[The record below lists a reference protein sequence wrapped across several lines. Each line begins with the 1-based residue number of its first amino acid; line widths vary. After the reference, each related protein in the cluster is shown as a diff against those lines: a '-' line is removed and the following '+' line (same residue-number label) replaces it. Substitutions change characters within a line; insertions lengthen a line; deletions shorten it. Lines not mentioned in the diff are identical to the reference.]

1 MPYCSETRIYPG
13 TTQSHLI
20 INIITWTR
28 PWELSMPN
36 QWARPRQLSM
46 STTTLA
52 SILLM
57 PNQWAQSLQLSIS
70 TRTVA
75 CKLSMPNQWARSLQL
90 LMSARTLACNYQC
103 QTNEHD
109 LVSYQCQHGHKHL
122 IDQCQTS
129 GHDQLLMSTQTQPLN
144 WTMPNKW
151 LRSAT
156 WFLKTRNNYSLAVN
170 STESLY
176 LLTIFGFY
184 IKD

>member
-1 MPYCSETRIYPG
+1 MPYSINCSETRIYPG

-20 INIITWTR
+20 INIKTWTR

-52 SILLM
+52 LILLM

-103 QTNEHD
+103 QTNGHD
-109 LVSYQCQHGHKHL
+109 LVSCQCQHGHKHL
-122 IDQCQTS
+122 IDQFQTS
-129 GHDQLLMSTQTQPLN
+129 GHDQLLMSTQTQALN
-144 WTMPNKW
+144 WTMI
-151 LRSAT
+151 
-156 WFLKTRNNYSLAVN
+156 FETRNNYSLAVN
-170 STESLY
+170 SAASLY
-176 LLTIFGFY
+176 QLTIFGFY